1 MEVRSLYKYARMSP
15 FKVRELTREIQGLP
29 ASEALDIINYSPLKA
44 SRLVGQTLRSA
55 IANAENNHNL
65 EVAKL
70 TVKEATVGEGPT
82 LKRIMPRARGSASP
96 IRVPGSNSVPAGAC
110 TITRSSADAPG
121 SVLTQLRTSLGPLRP
136 VLLKEA
142 EGESALVVKPASD
155 AMLEITPR
163 KTPSTAS
170 RPSGSCA
177 GPRPCSVP
185 IGARSPSAAS

>member
-29 ASEALDIINYSPLKA
+29 ASEALDIINFSPLKA

-70 TVKEATVGEGPT
+70 IIKEATVGEGPT

-96 IRVPGSNSVPAGAC
+96 IRK
-110 TITRSSADAPG
+110 
-121 SVLTQLRTSLGPLRP
+121 RTSH
-136 VLLKEA
+136 VEIHVDSKET
-142 EGESALVVKPASD
+142 E
-155 AMLEITPR
+155 
-163 KTPSTAS
+163 
-170 RPSGSCA
+170 
-177 GPRPCSVP
+177 
-185 IGARSPSAAS
+185 